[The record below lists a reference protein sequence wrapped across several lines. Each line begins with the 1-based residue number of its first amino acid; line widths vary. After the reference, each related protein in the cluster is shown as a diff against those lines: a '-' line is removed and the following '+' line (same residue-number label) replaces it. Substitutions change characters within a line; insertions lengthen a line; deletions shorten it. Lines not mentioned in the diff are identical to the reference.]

1 MKVCNQYH
9 CESKGKLL
17 LLMEFPKNTET
28 KDGRG
33 NTCNKCIRNT
43 YKRRKVSAGT
53 LRERL
58 ESQGIKLVQL

>member
-17 LLMEFPKNTET
+17 ELTKFPKNTET

-33 NTCNKCIRNT
+33 NTCNKCIRKT
-43 YKRRKVSAGT
+43 YSRRKVAAGT
-53 LRERL
+53 LKQRVAT
-58 ESQGIKLVQL
+58 SQNVRFT